1 MPEKNILSEFN
12 FFSDLTMQELDLL
25 ASKCEE
31 LDFNTDD
38 IVFHFE
44 KPAEHFY
51 GLISGEVELSLV
63 FTDKVLKTEVEYEEA
78 VQARI
83 VDQQKQIVVDT
94 VFPGQVFGWASIIGD
109 GKRTVTARCL
119 EPSRAFAIAASDL
132 YAMFD
137 ADPSLGYR
145 MIKRMAYIISK
156 RLKTR
161 TDKLI
166 EAWVEAFDVDNI

>member
-1 MPEKNILSEFN
+1 MPQKNILSAFN

-31 LDFNTDD
+31 LEFNTDD

-51 GLISGEVELSLV
+51 GLIEGEVELSLV
-63 FTDKVLKTEVEYEEA
+63 YTDKVLKTEVEYEEA
-78 VQARI
+78 VHARM

-94 VFPGQVFGWASIIGD
+94 VLPGQVFGWASIIGD
-109 GKRTVTARCL
+109 GRRTVTARCMAA
-119 EPSRAFAIAASDL
+119 SRVFAITAADL
-132 YAMFD
+132 NAMFD
-137 ADPSLGYR
+137 ADPTMGYR
-145 MIKRMAYIISK
+145 LIKRMANIISR
-156 RLKTR
+156 RLKNR

-166 EAWVEAFDVDNI
+166 EAWVEAFDVDKI